1 MAPRLEDLKILPVI
15 LKYPNTVGN
24 YKQNAAKYMVAYLVR
39 SARRLQRRVLASSES
54 EENDTTAKDAL
65 ILRYRKRFD
74 GQESLE
80 LESIIIQSPQTAVHD
95 ANSHGLADV
104 HGGAECRG
112 PL

>member
-1 MAPRLEDLKILPVI
+1 MPVI
-15 LKYPNTVGN
+15 SKHPNTRGN
-24 YKQNAAKYMVAYLVR
+24 YKQSAAKYMVVYLVK

-65 ILRYRKRFD
+65 ILRYIKRFD

-80 LESIIIQSPQTAVHD
+80 LDSIIIQSPQAAVRD
-95 ANSHGLADV
+95 ANGHGLANV